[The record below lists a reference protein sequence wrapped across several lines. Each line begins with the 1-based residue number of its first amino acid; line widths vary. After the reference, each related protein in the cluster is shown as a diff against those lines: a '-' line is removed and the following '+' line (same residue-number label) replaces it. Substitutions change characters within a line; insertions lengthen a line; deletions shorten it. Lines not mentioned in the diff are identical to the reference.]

1 MSRRTLLGVS
11 AHPGDEAYT
20 SAGPMATFGRR
31 GDGVAVI
38 TATLGEHGTNDPD
51 TWPPG
56 RLAEL
61 RHTELRNSLAALHID
76 ELHLAG
82 GSDEPAP

>member
-1 MSRRTLLGVS
+1 
-11 AHPGDEAYT
+11 
-20 SAGPMATFGRR
+20 MATFGRR

-51 TWPPG
+51 AWPPG

-82 GSDEPAP
+82 LR